1 MNVDHETIYI
11 YSDSAIGA
19 LSRRNNPKVF
29 LDLYGQSLR
38 EELPEES
45 YLGLF
50 LFTDDLVKHVAEHKS
65 VKRFSSTHWAHF
77 LAIDID
83 RENLDEA
90 KQITS
95 NITEYLQSEYQIDP
109 DLLHIFFSGNKG
121 FHVLIPARYFE
132 PLPHNSLARAFR
144 MFCIRLFGLET
155 VDVKIYEPLRLFRL
169 PNTRHGVSGLYK
181 IPLTFKE
188 LFGDI
193 ESILQ
198 AAQAP
203 RLDFPIPARGER
215 NKALCQVY
223 KETIEELEALKGRTE
238 IQIPAQQICK
248 PKDKVKTCYLK
259 LMEGVGS
266 GSRNES
272 AVRLASHFRKQGL
285 RQDSTIA
292 LLLDWDSR
300 NTPSFESEGRAEE
313 LIRTIE
319 SAYDNDDIDYGC
331 HDPILK
337 TVCGSDCF
345 LFAKK
350 NEQTQATTLLTVED
364 AALAYIRRTREC
376 KGILF
381 NIPSLDSATRGIM
394 PGHVVQYLACQ
405 GGGKTAFAIYLL
417 HQVSLQNKY
426 SLFLSLEMPIE
437 EVFERQC
444 QMVGSITAEN
454 IDELVKKYIKEGI
467 DDQQIVKSLFTEFR
481 LSTFNKVIT
490 SDKSSMTINEIHEI
504 AELAKAKWPIE
515 CLFIDYL
522 GRIDG
527 IGPAYERV
535 SKIVR
540 DIKSLAKDLHVPI
553 IYLNQT
559 NRNIKSVTEMPAAA
573 DSRDSGQSEEAADVI
588 IASSRPYYGDITKS
602 PDDQNSFLI
611 RLLKNRRGIDKIKED
626 IELIFYPTRMQFK
639 TRHIV
644 RPTTYPAY

>member
-1 MNVDHETIYI
+1 MTDNTKYI
-11 YSDSAIGA
+11 YADSAIGA
-19 LSRRNNPKVF
+19 VSNRNNPKVF
-29 LDLYGQSLR
+29 LDVYARSLR

-50 LFTDDLVKHVAEHKS
+50 LFTDDLARYVEKHKS
-65 VKRFSSTHWAHF
+65 VKKFSDVHWAHF

-83 RENLDEA
+83 REDLDEA
-90 KQITS
+90 RIIAG
-95 NITEYLQSEYQIDP
+95 NITELLQSEYDLEP
-109 DLLHIFFSGNKG
+109 DTLHIFFSGNKG
-121 FHVLIPARYFE
+121 FHILIPSRFFE
-132 PLPHNSLARAFR
+132 PSPHASLARAFR
-144 MFCIRLFGLET
+144 MFCTRLFGLES
-155 VDVKIYEPLRLFRL
+155 VDFKIYEALRLFRL
-169 PNTRHGVSGLYK
+169 PNTKHGTSGLYK

-198 AAQAP
+198 AAQTP
-203 RLDFPIPARGER
+203 RLDFPVPKRGQR
-215 NKALCQVY
+215 NDALCKIYQ
-223 KETIEELEALKGRTE
+223 ETIEELESLKSRTE
-238 IQIPAQQICK
+238 IPVTAQKSHQVQ
-248 PKDKVKTCYLK
+248 DKVKVCYLR
-259 LMEGVGS
+259 LMDGVAS
-266 GSRNES
+266 GSRNET
-272 AVRLASHFRKQGL
+272 AIRLASHFRKQGL
-285 RQDSTIA
+285 LQESTQA
-292 LLLDWDSR
+292 LLLDWDTR
-300 NTPSFESEGRAEE
+300 NSPSFESEGRTEE

-319 SAYDNDDIDYGC
+319 SAYDNETIDYGC

-337 TVCGSDCF
+337 SVCGNDCF

-350 NEQTQATTLLTVED
+350 AEQARNVSLCTIED
-364 AALAYIRRTREC
+364 AAMAYVKRSREG
-376 KGILF
+376 KGIVF

-417 HQVSLQNKY
+417 KQVSMQGKH

-444 QMVGSITAEN
+444 QMVGSITAER
-454 IDELVKKYIKEGI
+454 IDELVKKYVKEGV
-467 DDQQIVKSLFTEFR
+467 DDQQIVKRLFSEFR
-481 LSTFNKVIT
+481 LSTFDKVIT
-490 SDKSSMTINEIHEI
+490 SDKSSVTINEIHEI
-504 AELAKAKWPIE
+504 ADMAKEKWPIE

-522 GRIDG
+522 GRVDG

-540 DIKSLAKDLHVPI
+540 DIKSLAKDLHIPI

-559 NRNIKSVTEMPAAA
+559 NRNIKSVTEMPAAS

-602 PDDQNSFLI
+602 PDDQNSFTI
-611 RLLKNRRGIDKIKED
+611 RLLKNRRGIDKMKED
-626 IELIFYPTRMQFK
+626 IELIFYPANMQFK
-639 TRHIV
+639 TRTIV